1 LNALSDRDRIADDMI
16 KKTLLAFALL
26 GVVLAGFGSV
36 MYVTN
41 SAPPVPTIS
50 GEEAASAGRPYVVKV
65 HAQWCPVCM
74 MTKGVWSEIQ
84 RVYSGR
90 VNLVVLDV
98 TNQARTDAS
107 RAEAKR
113 LGLEQLFDD
122 YAGATGTIVVVNG
135 RTRKV
140 TASISGSRDLAEYRS
155 AIDATLNDGGR

>member
-1 LNALSDRDRIADDMI
+1 MI
-16 KKTLLAFALL
+16 KKTLLVFALL
-26 GVVLAGFGSV
+26 GVVLVAFGSV

-41 SAPPVPTIS
+41 SAPVVPTIS
-50 GEEAASAGRPYVVKV
+50 GEEAANPGKPYVLKV

-74 MTKGVWSEIQ
+74 MTKSVWSEIQ

-98 TNQARTDAS
+98 TNQTHTDAS
-107 RAEAKR
+107 RTEAKR
-113 LGLEQLFDD
+113 LGLEEIFDE

-140 TASISGSRDLAEYRS
+140 TASITGSRDLAEYRA
-155 AIDATLNDGGR
+155 AIDATLRDGDK